1 MRWSD
6 VCTAFP
12 FGVCI
17 CAFQNERKRTRRQL
31 EKDKEVAM
39 REIYKESCQAEILL
53 YLRNYG
59 DTKRSAFV
67 SLLTGYSERYIQ
79 KQMARAIEEGDIELY
94 KRTPKGS
101 KRPVMYARLTKK
113 GEEKI
118 AKYEKDNGEEGG
130 LQDIPK
136 IKQDERKESVLQV
149 YSICKGMGMA
159 TEQADKPNIE
169 RLFGEQGAPET
180 KKEQR
185 EIKELEQTGAFY
197 SLTEIRLCLKE
208 RFGYGP
214 LNATRCIG
222 IVIRKR
228 RLYFVYNMKNK
239 LMYLNLTI
247 EERARDVIM
256 QNLMASQIANSMI
269 DFSYSVACLLFGN
282 NYTAIPKLFYERK
295 SGEIKLDEAGNP
307 ITFKGKWKPSKDR
320 LTLGNLIEVYPNIYF
335 VSIKNARIDLDN
347 ATQVTPEFAERVI
360 KGWLNKHENL
370 RAEQTRSGAQAVVKG
385 SGEDVFIWIDQ
396 NLSKLYQVFNSGE
409 KVHVV
414 IPISGIENSVARV
427 LGTRLIDIRTMS
439 DEILETRQYD
449 DYGHIV

>member
-1 MRWSD
+1 M
-6 VCTAFP
+6 
-12 FGVCI
+12 
-17 CAFQNERKRTRRQL
+17 
-31 EKDKEVAM
+31 
-39 REIYKESCQAEILL
+39 
-53 YLRNYG
+53 
-59 DTKRSAFV
+59 
-67 SLLTGYSERYIQ
+67 
-79 KQMARAIEEGDIELY
+79 
-94 KRTPKGS
+94 
-101 KRPVMYARLTKK
+101 
-113 GEEKI
+113 
-118 AKYEKDNGEEGG
+118 
-130 LQDIPK
+130 
-136 IKQDERKESVLQV
+136 
-149 YSICKGMGMA
+149 
-159 TEQADKPNIE
+159 
-169 RLFGEQGAPET
+169 
-180 KKEQR
+180 
-185 EIKELEQTGAFY
+185 
-197 SLTEIRLCLKE
+197 
-208 RFGYGP
+208 
-214 LNATRCIG
+214 
-222 IVIRKR
+222 
-228 RLYFVYNMKNK
+228 
-239 LMYLNLTI
+239 
-247 EERARDVIM
+247 
-256 QNLMASQIANSMI
+256 
-269 DFSYSVACLLFGN
+269 FGN

>member
-1 MRWSD
+1 
-6 VCTAFP
+6 
-12 FGVCI
+12 
-17 CAFQNERKRTRRQL
+17 
-31 EKDKEVAM
+31 M

-79 KQMARAIEEGDIELY
+79 KQMARAIKEGDIELY

-118 AKYEKDNGEEGG
+118 AKYEKDNGKEGG

-295 SGEIKLDEAGNP
+295 NGEIKLDEAGSP

-439 DEILETRQYD
+439 NEILETRQYD